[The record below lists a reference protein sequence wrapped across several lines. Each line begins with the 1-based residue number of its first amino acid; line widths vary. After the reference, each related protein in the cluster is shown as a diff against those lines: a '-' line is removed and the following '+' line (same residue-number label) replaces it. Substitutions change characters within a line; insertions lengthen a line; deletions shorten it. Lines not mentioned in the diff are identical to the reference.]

1 MIDNRKKILSSVFFV
16 CIGAFMLFYSLKF
29 GGTFFNGIS
38 KYILVF
44 ISLINIIGGVMIGFV
59 RISNVKEINSEKD
72 NSGKEEIVS
81 CERNVKEINPE
92 KDNSGKEEIVSCERN
107 VKEIN
112 SAKDNSDKEEI
123 VSCERNVKEI
133 NPEKDDNIIEAAND
147 NEAKEPKHVIT
158 AEISIEVTGEDE
170 PTKYDKR
177 RERWAVI
184 CFWALL
190 AYIISA
196 LFLIFVDINVY
207 FCFAFV
213 ISTSVC
219 IFSFF
224 KASYIDPEEPT
235 DPMPW
240 YYGAL

>member
-38 KYILVF
+38 KYILVS

-72 NSGKEEIVS
+72 N
-81 CERNVKEINPE
+81 
-92 KDNSGKEEIVSCERN
+92 
-107 VKEIN
+107 
-112 SAKDNSDKEEI
+112 
-123 VSCERNVKEI
+123 
-133 NPEKDDNIIEAAND
+133 NIIEVAND
-147 NEAKEPKHVIT
+147 NETKEPKHVIT

-190 AYIISA
+190 AYIISV

-235 DPMPW
+235 GPMPW

>member
-38 KYILVF
+38 KYILVS

-72 NSGKEEIVS
+72 NSSKEGIVS

-92 KDNSGKEEIVSCERN
+92 KDNSDKEEIFYCKID

-112 SAKDNSDKEEI
+112 S
-123 VSCERNVKEI
+123 
-133 NPEKDDNIIEAAND
+133 EKDDSIIEAAND

-190 AYIISA
+190 AYIISV

-235 DPMPW
+235 GPMPW

>member
-16 CIGAFMLFYSLKF
+16 CIGAFLLFYSLKF

-38 KYILVF
+38 KYILVS

-59 RISNVKEINSEKD
+59 RFSNVKEIDSEKD
-72 NSGKEEIVS
+72 NS
-81 CERNVKEINPE
+81 
-92 KDNSGKEEIVSCERN
+92 
-107 VKEIN
+107 
-112 SAKDNSDKEEI
+112 
-123 VSCERNVKEI
+123 
-133 NPEKDDNIIEAAND
+133 IIEAAND
-147 NEAKEPKHVIT
+147 NEAKESKHVIT
-158 AEISIEVTGEDE
+158 AETSIEVTGEDE

>member
-38 KYILVF
+38 KYILVS

-72 NSGKEEIVS
+72 NSGKE
-81 CERNVKEINPE
+81 K
-92 KDNSGKEEIVSCERN
+92 IVSCERN

-224 KASYIDPEEPT
+224 KASYIDPEEPKG
-235 DPMPW
+235 PMPW

>member
-16 CIGAFMLFYSLKF
+16 CIGAFLLFYSLKF

-38 KYILVF
+38 KYILVS

-72 NSGKEEIVS
+72 NSS
-81 CERNVKEINPE
+81 
-92 KDNSGKEEIVSCERN
+92 KEEIVSCERN

-112 SAKDNSDKEEI
+112 SEKDNSGKKEI
-123 VSCERNVKEI
+123 FYCKIDVKEI
-133 NPEKDDNIIEAAND
+133 NSEKDDSIIEAAND
-147 NEAKEPKHVIT
+147 NEVKEPKHVIT

>member
-1 MIDNRKKILSSVFFV
+1 
-16 CIGAFMLFYSLKF
+16 MLFYSLKF

-38 KYILVF
+38 KYILVS

-72 NSGKEEIVS
+72 NSS
-81 CERNVKEINPE
+81 
-92 KDNSGKEEIVSCERN
+92 KEEIVSCERN

-112 SAKDNSDKEEI
+112 SEKTDSGKKEI
-123 VSCERNVKEI
+123 FYCKIDVKEI
-133 NPEKDDNIIEAAND
+133 NSEKDDSIIEAAND
-147 NEAKEPKHVIT
+147 NEAKESKHVIT

-235 DPMPW
+235 GPMPW
-240 YYGAL
+240 YYGAF

>member
-38 KYILVF
+38 KYILVS
-44 ISLINIIGGVMIGFV
+44 ISLINIIGGVIIGFV

-92 KDNSGKEEIVSCERN
+92 KDNSGKKEIFYCKID

-112 SAKDNSDKEEI
+112 S
-123 VSCERNVKEI
+123 
-133 NPEKDDNIIEAAND
+133 EKDDSIIEAAND

-235 DPMPW
+235 GPMPW

>member
-1 MIDNRKKILSSVFFV
+1 
-16 CIGAFMLFYSLKF
+16 MLFYSLKF

-38 KYILVF
+38 KYILVP

-59 RISNVKEINSEKD
+59 RISNGKEVNSEKT
-72 NSGKEEIVS
+72 NSSKEEIA
-81 CERNVKEINPE
+81 
-92 KDNSGKEEIVSCERN
+92 SCERN

-112 SAKDNSDKEEI
+112 SEKTNSSKKEI
-123 VSCERNVKEI
+123 VYCKIDFKEI
-133 NPEKDDNIIEAAND
+133 NSEKDDSIIEDEND

-190 AYIISA
+190 ASIISA
-196 LFLIFVDINVY
+196 LFLIFMDINVY

-219 IFSFF
+219 VFSFF
-224 KASYIDPEEPT
+224 KAFDIDPEEPT

>member
-1 MIDNRKKILSSVFFV
+1 MIDNHKKILSSVFLV
-16 CIGAFMLFYSLKF
+16 CIGAFLLFYSLKF

-38 KYILVF
+38 KYILVS

-72 NSGKEEIVS
+72 NSSKEEIVS

-92 KDNSGKEEIVSCERN
+92 KDNSGKKEIFYCKID

-112 SAKDNSDKEEI
+112 S
-123 VSCERNVKEI
+123 
-133 NPEKDDNIIEAAND
+133 EKDDNIIEVAND

>member
-1 MIDNRKKILSSVFFV
+1 MIDNHKKILSSVFFV
-16 CIGAFMLFYSLKF
+16 CIGAFLLFYSLKF

-38 KYILVF
+38 KYILVS

-81 CERNVKEINPE
+81 CERNVKEINSE
-92 KDNSGKEEIVSCERN
+92 KTNSGKKEIFYCKID

-112 SAKDNSDKEEI
+112 S
-123 VSCERNVKEI
+123 
-133 NPEKDDNIIEAAND
+133 EKDDNIIEVAND

-190 AYIISA
+190 AYIISV

-235 DPMPW
+235 GPMPW

>member
-16 CIGAFMLFYSLKF
+16 CIGAFMLFYGLKF

-38 KYILVF
+38 KYILVS

-81 CERNVKEINPE
+81 CERNVKEINSE
-92 KDNSGKEEIVSCERN
+92 KDNSGKKEIFYCKID

-112 SAKDNSDKEEI
+112 S
-123 VSCERNVKEI
+123 
-133 NPEKDDNIIEAAND
+133 EKDDNIIEAVND

>member
-1 MIDNRKKILSSVFFV
+1 MNDNRKKILSSVFLV

-38 KYILVF
+38 KYILVP

-59 RISNVKEINSEKD
+59 RISNGKEVNSKKN
-72 NSGKEEIVS
+72 NSGKEVF
-81 CERNVKEINPE
+81 
-92 KDNSGKEEIVSCERN
+92 VSCERN

-112 SAKDNSDKEEI
+112 SEKTNSSKKEI
-123 VSCERNVKEI
+123 VYCKIDFKEI
-133 NPEKDDNIIEAAND
+133 NSEKDDSIIEATND

-190 AYIISA
+190 ASIISA

-213 ISTSVC
+213 ISISVC
-219 IFSFF
+219 VFSFF
-224 KASYIDPEEPT
+224 KASDLDPEEPT
-235 DPMPW
+235 GPMPW

>member
-16 CIGAFMLFYSLKF
+16 CIGAFLLFYSLKF

-38 KYILVF
+38 KYILVS

-72 NSGKEEIVS
+72 NSSKE
-81 CERNVKEINPE
+81 
-92 KDNSGKEEIVSCERN
+92 GIVSCERN

-112 SAKDNSDKEEI
+112 SEKTNSGKKEI
-123 VSCERNVKEI
+123 FYCKIDVKEI
-133 NPEKDDNIIEAAND
+133 NSEKDKSIIEAAND
-147 NEAKEPKHVIT
+147 NEVKEPKHVIT

-235 DPMPW
+235 GPMPW

>member
-1 MIDNRKKILSSVFFV
+1 
-16 CIGAFMLFYSLKF
+16 MLFYSLKF

-38 KYILVF
+38 KYILVS
-44 ISLINIIGGVMIGFV
+44 ISLINIISGVMIGFV

-72 NSGKEEIVS
+72 NSS
-81 CERNVKEINPE
+81 
-92 KDNSGKEEIVSCERN
+92 KEEIVSCERN

-112 SAKDNSDKEEI
+112 SEKTDSGKKEI
-123 VSCERNVKEI
+123 FYCKIDVKEI
-133 NPEKDDNIIEAAND
+133 NSEKDDNIIEAVND

-196 LFLIFVDINVY
+196 LFLIFVNINVY

-213 ISTSVC
+213 ICTSVC

-235 DPMPW
+235 YPMPW

>member
-1 MIDNRKKILSSVFFV
+1 MIDNRKKILSSVFLV
-16 CIGAFMLFYSLKF
+16 CIGAFLLFYSLKF

-38 KYILVF
+38 KYILVS

-59 RISNVKEINSEKD
+59 RISNGKEVNSEKN
-72 NSGKEEIVS
+72 NSGKEVF
-81 CERNVKEINPE
+81 
-92 KDNSGKEEIVSCERN
+92 VSCERN

-112 SAKDNSDKEEI
+112 SEKANSSKKEI
-123 VSCERNVKEI
+123 VYCKIDFKEI
-133 NPEKDDNIIEAAND
+133 NSEKDDSIIEAEND

-190 AYIISA
+190 ASIISA

-219 IFSFF
+219 VFSFF
-224 KASYIDPEEPT
+224 KASDLDPEEPT
-235 DPMPW
+235 GPMPW

>member
-16 CIGAFMLFYSLKF
+16 CIGAFLLFYSLKF

-38 KYILVF
+38 KYILVS

-72 NSGKEEIVS
+72 NSSKE
-81 CERNVKEINPE
+81 
-92 KDNSGKEEIVSCERN
+92 GIVSCERN

-112 SAKDNSDKEEI
+112 SEKTNSGKKEI
-123 VSCERNVKEI
+123 FYCKIDVKEI
-133 NPEKDDNIIEAAND
+133 NSEKDKSIIEAAND

-235 DPMPW
+235 DSMPW

>member
-1 MIDNRKKILSSVFFV
+1 MIDNHKKILSSVFFV
-16 CIGAFMLFYSLKF
+16 CIGAFLLFYSLKF

-38 KYILVF
+38 KYILVS

-81 CERNVKEINPE
+81 CERNVKEINSE
-92 KDNSGKEEIVSCERN
+92 KTNSGKKEIFYCKID

-112 SAKDNSDKEEI
+112 S
-123 VSCERNVKEI
+123 
-133 NPEKDDNIIEAAND
+133 EKDDNIIEAAND

-235 DPMPW
+235 VPMPW

>member
-38 KYILVF
+38 KYILVS

-72 NSGKEEIVS
+72 NSSKE
-81 CERNVKEINPE
+81 
-92 KDNSGKEEIVSCERN
+92 GIVSCERN

-112 SAKDNSDKEEI
+112 SEKTNSGKKEI
-123 VSCERNVKEI
+123 FYCKIDVKEI
-133 NPEKDDNIIEAAND
+133 NSEKDDSIIEAAND
-147 NEAKEPKHVIT
+147 NEVKEPKHVIT

-235 DPMPW
+235 DSMPW

>member
-16 CIGAFMLFYSLKF
+16 CIGAFLLFYCLKF
-29 GGTFFNGIS
+29 GGTFFNVIS
-38 KYILVF
+38 KYILVS

-59 RISNVKEINSEKD
+59 RFSNVKEINSEKD
-72 NSGKEEIVS
+72 NSS
-81 CERNVKEINPE
+81 
-92 KDNSGKEEIVSCERN
+92 KEEIVSCERN

-112 SAKDNSDKEEI
+112 SEKDNSGKKEI
-123 VSCERNVKEI
+123 FYCKIDVKEI
-133 NPEKDDNIIEAAND
+133 NSEKDKSIIEAAND
-147 NEAKEPKHVIT
+147 NEVKEPKHVIT

-235 DPMPW
+235 GPMPW

>member
-16 CIGAFMLFYSLKF
+16 CIGAFLLFYSLKF

-38 KYILVF
+38 KYILVP
-44 ISLINIIGGVMIGFV
+44 ISLINIIGGLIIGFV

-72 NSGKEEIVS
+72 NSSKEEIVS

-92 KDNSGKEEIVSCERN
+92 KTDSGKKEIFYCKID

-112 SAKDNSDKEEI
+112 S
-123 VSCERNVKEI
+123 
-133 NPEKDDNIIEAAND
+133 EKDDSIIEVAND
-147 NEAKEPKHVIT
+147 NKAKEPKHVIT

-190 AYIISA
+190 AYIISV

-219 IFSFF
+219 VFSFF
-224 KASYIDPEEPT
+224 KASDIDPEEPT

>member
-38 KYILVF
+38 KYILVS

-92 KDNSGKEEIVSCERN
+92 KDNSGKKEIFYCKID

-112 SAKDNSDKEEI
+112 S
-123 VSCERNVKEI
+123 
-133 NPEKDDNIIEAAND
+133 EKDDNIIEAAND

-190 AYIISA
+190 AYIISV

>member
-16 CIGAFMLFYSLKF
+16 CIGAFLLFYSLKF

-38 KYILVF
+38 KYILVS

-72 NSGKEEIVS
+72 NGS
-81 CERNVKEINPE
+81 
-92 KDNSGKEEIVSCERN
+92 KEEIVSCERN

-112 SAKDNSDKEEI
+112 SEKDNSGKKEI
-123 VSCERNVKEI
+123 FYCKIDVKEI
-133 NPEKDDNIIEAAND
+133 NSEKDYNIIEAAND

-190 AYIISA
+190 AYIISV

>member
-38 KYILVF
+38 KYILVS

-81 CERNVKEINPE
+81 CERNVKEINSE
-92 KDNSGKEEIVSCERN
+92 KTNSGKKEIFYCKID

-112 SAKDNSDKEEI
+112 SEKDNS
-123 VSCERNVKEI
+123 
-133 NPEKDDNIIEAAND
+133 IIEAAND
-147 NEAKEPKHVIT
+147 NEVKEPKHVIT

>member
-29 GGTFFNGIS
+29 GGTFFNGIT
-38 KYILVF
+38 KYILVP
-44 ISLINIIGGVMIGFV
+44 ISLINIIGGLIIGFV

-81 CERNVKEINPE
+81 CERNVKEIN
-92 KDNSGKEEIVSCERN
+92 S
-107 VKEIN
+107 
-112 SAKDNSDKEEI
+112 
-123 VSCERNVKEI
+123 
-133 NPEKDDNIIEAAND
+133 EKDDSIIEAAND
-147 NEAKEPKHVIT
+147 NEVKEPKHVIT

-190 AYIISA
+190 AYIISV

-235 DPMPW
+235 GPMPW

>member
-1 MIDNRKKILSSVFFV
+1 
-16 CIGAFMLFYSLKF
+16 MLFYSLKF
-29 GGTFFNGIS
+29 GGTFFNGIT
-38 KYILVF
+38 KYILVP

-81 CERNVKEINPE
+81 CERNVKEINSE
-92 KDNSGKEEIVSCERN
+92 KTDSGKKEIFYCKID

-112 SAKDNSDKEEI
+112 S
-123 VSCERNVKEI
+123 
-133 NPEKDDNIIEAAND
+133 EKDDSIIEAAND
-147 NEAKEPKHVIT
+147 NEVKEPKHVIT

-213 ISTSVC
+213 ICTSVC

>member
-1 MIDNRKKILSSVFFV
+1 MIDNHKKILSSVFLV

-38 KYILVF
+38 KYILVS

-72 NSGKEEIVS
+72 NSS
-81 CERNVKEINPE
+81 
-92 KDNSGKEEIVSCERN
+92 KEEIVSCERN

-112 SAKDNSDKEEI
+112 SEKDNSGKKEI
-123 VSCERNVKEI
+123 FYCKIDVKEI
-133 NPEKDDNIIEAAND
+133 NSEKDDSIIETAND
-147 NEAKEPKHVIT
+147 NEVKEPKHVIT

>member
-16 CIGAFMLFYSLKF
+16 CIGAFLLFYSLKF

-38 KYILVF
+38 KYILVS

-72 NSGKEEIVS
+72 NSS
-81 CERNVKEINPE
+81 
-92 KDNSGKEEIVSCERN
+92 KEEIVSCERN

-112 SAKDNSDKEEI
+112 SEKTNSGKKEI
-123 VSCERNVKEI
+123 FYCKIDVKEI
-133 NPEKDDNIIEAAND
+133 NSEKDDNIIEAAND

-235 DPMPW
+235 GPMPW

>member
-1 MIDNRKKILSSVFFV
+1 
-16 CIGAFMLFYSLKF
+16 MLFYSLKF

-38 KYILVF
+38 KYILVS

-59 RISNVKEINSEKD
+59 RISNVKEINSEKG
-72 NSGKEEIVS
+72 NSS
-81 CERNVKEINPE
+81 
-92 KDNSGKEEIVSCERN
+92 KEEIVSCERN

-112 SAKDNSDKEEI
+112 SEKTDSGKKEI
-123 VSCERNVKEI
+123 FYCKIDVKEI
-133 NPEKDDNIIEAAND
+133 NSEKDDSIIEAAND
-147 NEAKEPKHVIT
+147 NEVKEPKHVIT

-184 CFWALL
+184 CIWALL

>member
-16 CIGAFMLFYSLKF
+16 CIGAFLLFYSLKF

-38 KYILVF
+38 KYILVS

-72 NSGKEEIVS
+72 NSS
-81 CERNVKEINPE
+81 
-92 KDNSGKEEIVSCERN
+92 KEEIVSCERN

-112 SAKDNSDKEEI
+112 SKKTNSGKKEI
-123 VSCERNVKEI
+123 FYCKIDVKEI
-133 NPEKDDNIIEAAND
+133 NSEKDDSIIEAAND
-147 NEAKEPKHVIT
+147 NEVKEPKHVIT

-235 DPMPW
+235 DSMPW

>member
-38 KYILVF
+38 KYILVS

-72 NSGKEEIVS
+72 N
-81 CERNVKEINPE
+81 
-92 KDNSGKEEIVSCERN
+92 
-107 VKEIN
+107 
-112 SAKDNSDKEEI
+112 
-123 VSCERNVKEI
+123 
-133 NPEKDDNIIEAAND
+133 NIIEVAND

-190 AYIISA
+190 AYIISV

-235 DPMPW
+235 GPMPW

>member
-16 CIGAFMLFYSLKF
+16 CIGAFLLFYSLKF

-38 KYILVF
+38 KYILVS

-81 CERNVKEINPE
+81 CERNVKEINIE
-92 KDNSGKEEIVSCERN
+92 NYS
-107 VKEIN
+107 
-112 SAKDNSDKEEI
+112 
-123 VSCERNVKEI
+123 
-133 NPEKDDNIIEAAND
+133 NIIEAAND

-235 DPMPW
+235 GPMPW

>member
-1 MIDNRKKILSSVFFV
+1 
-16 CIGAFMLFYSLKF
+16 MLFYSLKF

-38 KYILVF
+38 KYILVS

-59 RISNVKEINSEKD
+59 RISNVKEIN
-72 NSGKEEIVS
+72 
-81 CERNVKEINPE
+81 PE
-92 KDNSGKEEIVSCERN
+92 KDNSSKEEIVSCERN

-112 SAKDNSDKEEI
+112 SEKTDSGKKEI
-123 VSCERNVKEI
+123 FYCKIDVKEI
-133 NPEKDDNIIEAAND
+133 NSEKDDNIIEAAND
-147 NEAKEPKHVIT
+147 NEVKEPKHVIT

-190 AYIISA
+190 AYIISV

-235 DPMPW
+235 GPMPW

>member
-16 CIGAFMLFYSLKF
+16 CIGAFLLFYSLKF

-38 KYILVF
+38 KYILVS

-72 NSGKEEIVS
+72 NSS
-81 CERNVKEINPE
+81 
-92 KDNSGKEEIVSCERN
+92 KEEIVSCERN

-112 SAKDNSDKEEI
+112 SEKTNSGKKEI
-123 VSCERNVKEI
+123 FYCKIDVKEI
-133 NPEKDDNIIEAAND
+133 NSEKDNSIIEAAND

-235 DPMPW
+235 GPMPW

>member
-38 KYILVF
+38 KYILVS
-44 ISLINIIGGVMIGFV
+44 ISLINIIGGLIIGFV

-72 NSGKEEIVS
+72 N
-81 CERNVKEINPE
+81 
-92 KDNSGKEEIVSCERN
+92 
-107 VKEIN
+107 
-112 SAKDNSDKEEI
+112 
-123 VSCERNVKEI
+123 
-133 NPEKDDNIIEAAND
+133 NIIEVAND

-190 AYIISA
+190 AYIISV

-235 DPMPW
+235 GPMPW

>member
-38 KYILVF
+38 KYILVS

-59 RISNVKEINSEKD
+59 RISNVKEIN
-72 NSGKEEIVS
+72 
-81 CERNVKEINPE
+81 PE
-92 KDNSGKEEIVSCERN
+92 KDNSGNKEIFYCKID

-112 SAKDNSDKEEI
+112 S
-123 VSCERNVKEI
+123 
-133 NPEKDDNIIEAAND
+133 EKDDSIIEAAND
-147 NEAKEPKHVIT
+147 NEVKEPKHVIT

>member
-38 KYILVF
+38 KYILVS

-81 CERNVKEINPE
+81 CERNVKEINSE
-92 KDNSGKEEIVSCERN
+92 KTNSGKKEIFYCKID

-112 SAKDNSDKEEI
+112 S
-123 VSCERNVKEI
+123 
-133 NPEKDDNIIEAAND
+133 EKDDSIIEAAND

-196 LFLIFVDINVY
+196 LFLIFVDINVF

>member
-38 KYILVF
+38 KYILVS
-44 ISLINIIGGVMIGFV
+44 ISLMNIIGGVMIGFV
-59 RISNVKEINSEKD
+59 RISNVKEINSEKDNSSKEEIVSCERNVKEINSEKD

-81 CERNVKEINPE
+81 CERNVKEINIE
-92 KDNSGKEEIVSCERN
+92 NYS
-107 VKEIN
+107 
-112 SAKDNSDKEEI
+112 
-123 VSCERNVKEI
+123 
-133 NPEKDDNIIEAAND
+133 NIIEAAND

-235 DPMPW
+235 GPMPW

>member
-1 MIDNRKKILSSVFFV
+1 MIDNHKKILSSVFFV
-16 CIGAFMLFYSLKF
+16 CIGAFLLFYSLKF
-29 GGTFFNGIS
+29 GGTLFNGIS
-38 KYILVF
+38 KYILVS

-72 NSGKEEIVS
+72 NSGK
-81 CERNVKEINPE
+81 KEIFYC
-92 KDNSGKEEIVSCERN
+92 KID

-112 SAKDNSDKEEI
+112 S
-123 VSCERNVKEI
+123 
-133 NPEKDDNIIEAAND
+133 EKNNRIIEAAND

-158 AEISIEVTGEDE
+158 AEINIEVTGEDE

-224 KASYIDPEEPT
+224 KASYIDPEEST

>member
-38 KYILVF
+38 KYILVS
-44 ISLINIIGGVMIGFV
+44 ISLMNIIGGVMIGFV

-72 NSGKEEIVS
+72 NSS
-81 CERNVKEINPE
+81 
-92 KDNSGKEEIVSCERN
+92 KEEIVSCERN

-112 SAKDNSDKEEI
+112 SEKTNSGKKEI
-123 VSCERNVKEI
+123 FYCKIDVKEI
-133 NPEKDDNIIEAAND
+133 NSEKDDSIIEAAND
-147 NEAKEPKHVIT
+147 NEVKEPKHVIT

-235 DPMPW
+235 GPMPW

>member
-38 KYILVF
+38 KYILVS

-81 CERNVKEINPE
+81 CERNVKEINSE
-92 KDNSGKEEIVSCERN
+92 KTNSGKKEIFYCKID

-112 SAKDNSDKEEI
+112 S
-123 VSCERNVKEI
+123 
-133 NPEKDDNIIEAAND
+133 EKDDSIIEAAND
-147 NEAKEPKHVIT
+147 NEAKESKHVIT

-235 DPMPW
+235 GPMPW